1 MIPDIERLRTP
12 TYQGLLSQCVHCG
25 LCLDSC
31 PTYRLLGLEMDSP
44 RGRIA
49 LMRAASDARF
59 EIEDIRQNF
68 SRHIDQ
74 CLACRACEAICPSG
88 VRYGMLVEQAR
99 VVKERNHP
107 PGTAESFL
115 RWLGLKQ
122 LMPYPGRL
130 RLAAG
135 LVRIYQSIGLQA
147 LVRRWRFLPPS
158 LQTMESLLPPIQA
171 PVPQRRLASQ
181 TTAGRGVVL
190 FFTGCIQE
198 GFLKPVNEATC
209 RVLEKNGF
217 QVLQP
222 KNQTCCGAAQVHI
235 GDLEQ
240 ARKLARQN
248 IDSFL
253 ATGEPQAILCNAGG
267 CGLAL
272 KEYGHL
278 LVDDPRY
285 AEAARL
291 FSSRVQDVHAFLA
304 EHLFTPPTRVISA
317 RVTYAD
323 SCHLRN
329 GQKVIEQP
337 RELLRR
343 VPGIELIEL
352 EHPEQCC
359 GSAGVY
365 NIAHP
370 EIAVQILQAKLEDI
384 AASGAEIVA
393 VSNTGC
399 HLQLL
404 AGARQAGQPFRVMH
418 VMEILD
424 WSYQNSGTPNP
435 EQCKAAC

>member
-1 MIPDIERLRTP
+1 MIADIERLRNP
-12 TYQGLLSQCVHCG
+12 TYRGLLSQCVHCG
-25 LCLDSC
+25 LCLETC

-49 LMRAASDARF
+49 LMRAASDSRL
-59 EIEDIRQNF
+59 ELGDIRENF
-68 SRHIDQ
+68 SRHVDQ

-88 VRYGMLVEQAR
+88 VRYGLLVEQAR

-107 PGTAESFL
+107 PGAAERFL
-115 RWLGLKQ
+115 RWFGLKQ
-122 LMPYPGRL
+122 LMPHPGRL
-130 RLAAG
+130 KLLARLA
-135 LVRIYQSIGLQA
+135 RFYQFIGLQA
-147 LVRRWRFLPPS
+147 LVRRWGFLPLS
-158 LQTMESLLPPIQA
+158 LKTMEGLLPPIQKSL
-171 PVPQRRLASQ
+171 PKRRPSSQ
-181 TTAGRGVVL
+181 SVAGRGLVL
-190 FFTGCIQE
+190 FFPGCIQE

-217 QVLQP
+217 KVLQP
-222 KNQTCCGAAQVHI
+222 ENQTCCGAAQVHL

-253 ATGEPQAILCNAGG
+253 AAGEPAAIVCNAGG
-267 CGLAL
+267 CGLSL

-278 LVDDPRY
+278 LADDPRY
-285 AEAARL
+285 AESARR
-291 FSSRVQDVHAFLA
+291 FSSRVQDVHEFLA
-304 EHLFTPPTRVISA
+304 ENLNVPPTGDISV

-343 VPGIELIEL
+343 VPGIDLLEL

-370 EIAVQILQAKLEDI
+370 EIAAQILQAKLEDI

-404 AGARQAGQPFRVMH
+404 AGARQFRLPIHVMH

-424 WSYQNSGTPNP
+424 WSYQIEPS
-435 EQCKAAC
+435 

>member
-1 MIPDIERLRTP
+1 
-12 TYQGLLSQCVHCG
+12 
-25 LCLDSC
+25 
-31 PTYRLLGLEMDSP
+31 
-44 RGRIA
+44 
-49 LMRAASDARF
+49 MRAASDLRL
-59 EIEDIRQNF
+59 EIGDIRENF

-74 CLACRACEAICPSG
+74 CLACRACEVICPSG
-88 VRYGMLVEQAR
+88 VRYGLLVEQAR
-99 VVKERNHP
+99 VVKERNQP
-107 PGTAESFL
+107 PGAAERFL

-130 RLAAG
+130 KRVARL
-135 LVRIYQSIGLQA
+135 VIFYQSIGLQA

-158 LQTMESLLPPIQA
+158 LQTMESLLPPIQK
-171 PVPQRRLASQ
+171 PLSQRRLSSQ
-181 TTAGRGVVL
+181 MVTGKGLVL

-222 KNQTCCGAAQVHI
+222 KNQTCCGAAQVHL
-235 GDLEQ
+235 GDLVQ
-240 ARKLARQN
+240 ARNLARQN

-253 ATGEPQAILCNAGG
+253 AAGEPAAILCNAGG

-278 LVDDPRY
+278 LADDPQY
-285 AEAARL
+285 AEAALR
-291 FSSRVQDVHAFLA
+291 FSNRVQDVHEFLA
-304 EHLFTPPTRVISA
+304 ENLNVPPTRVISA
-317 RVTYAD
+317 QVTYAD

-329 GQKVIEQP
+329 GQKVIDQP

-370 EIAVQILQAKLEDI
+370 EIAAQILRAKLEDI

-404 AGARQAGQPFRVMH
+404 AGARQSGLPFRVMH

-424 WSYQNSGTPNP
+424 WSYQNEDIPIPGRYT
-435 EQCKAAC
+435 AAC

>member
-1 MIPDIERLRTP
+1 MIADIERLHTP

-25 LCLDSC
+25 LCLDTC

-49 LMRAASDARF
+49 LMRAASDFRL
-59 EIEDIRQNF
+59 EIGDIRENF

-88 VRYGMLVEQAR
+88 VRYGLLVEQAR

-107 PGTAESFL
+107 PGAAERFL

-130 RLAAG
+130 KLAARLA
-135 LVRIYQSIGLQA
+135 RIYQLIGLQA
-147 LVRRWRFLPPS
+147 LVRRWRFLPLG
-158 LQTMESLLPPIQA
+158 LQTMESLLPPIQKQL
-171 PVPQRRLASQ
+171 PQRSLSFQ
-181 TTAGRGVVL
+181 PIAGSEMVL

-222 KNQTCCGAAQVHI
+222 KNQTCCGAAQVHL

-253 ATGEPQAILCNAGG
+253 AAGELAAIVCNAGG

-272 KEYGHL
+272 KEYSHL
-278 LVDDPRY
+278 LADDPQY
-285 AEAARL
+285 AEAARR
-291 FSSRVQDVHAFLA
+291 FSSRVQDVHEFLA
-304 EHLFTPPTRVISA
+304 EHLNAPPTRVFSA

-343 VPGIELIEL
+343 LPGIELIEL

-370 EIAVQILQAKLEDI
+370 EIAAQILQAKLEDI
-384 AASGAEIVA
+384 IASGAEIVA

-404 AGARQAGQPFRVMH
+404 AGARQSGLPVRVMH

-424 WSYQNSGTPNP
+424 WSYQN
-435 EQCKAAC
+435 